1 MKVRFLTDGESP
13 KFGAFKKGDV
23 KDLDPAVER
32 MLIRRGIA
40 ENISAPDYVVKTS
53 KRKKN

>member
-13 KFGAFKKGDV
+13 KFGTFKKGDV
-23 KDLDPAVER
+23 KDLDPAIER

-40 ENISAPDYVVKTS
+40 ENVSAPDYVVKS